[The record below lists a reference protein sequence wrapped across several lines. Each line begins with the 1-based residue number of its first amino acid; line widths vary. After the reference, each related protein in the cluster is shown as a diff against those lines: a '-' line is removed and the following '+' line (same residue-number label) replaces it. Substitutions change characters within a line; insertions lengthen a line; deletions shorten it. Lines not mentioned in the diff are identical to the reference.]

1 MVIIYNI
8 DDHLLFVGDDK
19 FENDGLIK
27 YSQRYMTELK
37 TPVYWFHVDNFSS
50 PHAYLRLNE
59 GEKTPPPKLVQVCSQ
74 IVKLGSIEG
83 VKRPSTDIIYTLCTN
98 LAKTKSLNVGT
109 VTFQPHAEILYNRA
123 VKNNKQIEK
132 YLSKIKQTTTIP
144 EMERELTDLIHNA
157 KKKGKAKND
166 DDDFDFDSEDE
177 KPQKKEEKPQRLF
190 ADMPKDDDPCNNSDD
205 FM

>member
-8 DDHLLFVGDDK
+8 DNHLLFVGDDK

-27 YSQRYMTELK
+27 YSQRYMNELK

-59 GEKTPPPKLVQVCSQ
+59 GETVPPQKLIAICSQ

-83 VKRPSTDIIYTLCTN
+83 VKRPATDVIYTLCTN

-109 VTFQPHAEILYNRA
+109 VTFVPNAEILYNRA
-123 VKNNKQIEK
+123 VRNNKQIEK
-132 YLSKIKQTTTIP
+132 LLEKNKASTTIP
-144 EMERELTDLIHNA
+144 EMEKDLNDLIKNSKF
-157 KKKGKAKND
+157 KKQDNDYDSYDYSSEGSTGKPSKKSSKILGDLPKYDGNND
-166 DDDFDFDSEDE
+166 
-177 KPQKKEEKPQRLF
+177 
-190 ADMPKDDDPCNNSDD
+190 SDD

>member
-8 DDHLLFVGDDK
+8 DNHLLFVGDDK

-27 YSQRYMTELK
+27 YSQRYMKELK

-50 PHAYLRLNE
+50 PHAYVRLNE
-59 GEKTPPPKLVQVCSQ
+59 GEKVPPPKLVQVCSQ

-98 LAKTKSLNVGT
+98 LAKTKSLDVGT
-109 VTFQPHAEILYNRA
+109 VTFQPHSEILYNRA

-132 YLSKIKQTTTIP
+132 FLSKIKQSTTIP
-144 EMERELTDLIHNA
+144 EMEKELNDLIHNA
-157 KKKGKAKND
+157 KKKAKAKN
-166 DDDFDFDSEDE
+166 DDDFDFDSDDE
-177 KPQKKEEKPQRLF
+177 PKKEEIKPQRLF
-190 ADMPKDDDPCNNSDD
+190 ADMPKDDGPCDNSDD

>member
-37 TPVYWFHVDNFSS
+37 TPVFWFHVDNFSS

-59 GEKTPPPKLVQVCSQ
+59 GETTPPPKLVQICSQ

-98 LAKTKSLNVGT
+98 LAKTKQLNVGT
-109 VTFQPHAEILYNRA
+109 VTFQPHAQIFYNKA

-132 YLSKIKQTTTIP
+132 LLERTKQTTTIP
-144 EMERELTDLIHNA
+144 EMEKELNDLIHNF
-157 KKKGKAKND
+157 KKKAKGSSGGKGNKGGSD
-166 DDDFDFDSEDE
+166 DDDVA
-177 KPQKKEEKPQRLF
+177 KPAPKVQRLF
-190 ADMPKDDDPCNNSDD
+190 EDLPKDDGPCDSDD

>member
-8 DDHLLFVGDDK
+8 DNHLLFVGDDK

-27 YSQRYMTELK
+27 YSQRYMSELK

-59 GEKTPPPKLVQVCSQ
+59 GETVPPQKLVMVCSQ

-83 VKRPSTDIIYTLCTN
+83 VKRPAADVIYTLCTN

-109 VTFQPHAEILYNRA
+109 VTFVPNAEILYNRA
-123 VKNNKQIEK
+123 VRNNKQIEK
-132 YLSKIKQTTTIP
+132 MLEKAKQTTTIP
-144 EMERELTDLIHNA
+144 DMERELTDLIKNSKF
-157 KKKGKAKND
+157 KKQTKENDSYDYSSDESTGKKTKKSGGLLGDVPKYDGNND
-166 DDDFDFDSEDE
+166 
-177 KPQKKEEKPQRLF
+177 
-190 ADMPKDDDPCNNSDD
+190 SDD